1 MLKLC
6 LLFLATL
13 AVAHG
18 LGGIV
23 GRKQTVT
30 VVGKLT
36 CNGQAVKDVKIK
48 LYEDGTV
55 YDTKMDVTNTLADG
69 TFKVVGGQNK
79 IRKIDPK
86 INIYHRCNH
95 VGLCPKRVT
104 IHVPKNAVGKGSK
117 EAQLFDIGVLNL
129 ANKYPGEGT
138 DCIH

>member
-48 LYEDGTV
+48 LYEDGTGEPFFFPV
-55 YDTKMDVTNTLADG
+55 LCFNLCIFEILTFLA
-69 TFKVVGGQNK
+69 F
-79 IRKIDPK
+79 I
-86 INIYHRCNH
+86 
-95 VGLCPKRVT
+95 
-104 IHVPKNAVGKGSK
+104 
-117 EAQLFDIGVLNL
+117 
-129 ANKYPGEGT
+129 
-138 DCIH
+138 